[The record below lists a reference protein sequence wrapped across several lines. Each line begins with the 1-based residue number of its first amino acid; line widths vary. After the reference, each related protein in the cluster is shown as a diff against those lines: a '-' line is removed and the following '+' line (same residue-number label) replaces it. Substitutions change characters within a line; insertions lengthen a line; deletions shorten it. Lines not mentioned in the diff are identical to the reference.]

1 MELAKFA
8 LLLFFLNLVQL
19 FCRQTG
25 LRYNI
30 PTVLWEAVIQN
41 IRVAD
46 ADYIAELIPVVIRIQ
61 AVAGER
67 LLPVIQCAAAS
78 GKVKAILRMGQD
90 TLSHAIEGIQIR
102 QHTDINRN
110 LQMVCTVQQ
119 LFPHTLTFPVVPVR
133 DVSKYA
139 CLRFL

>member
-8 LLLFFLNLVQL
+8 FLLFLLNLVQL

-46 ADYIAELIPVVIRIQ
+46 ADHIAELIPVVIRIQ

-78 GKVKAILRMGQD
+78 
-90 TLSHAIEGIQIR
+90 
-102 QHTDINRN
+102 
-110 LQMVCTVQQ
+110 
-119 LFPHTLTFPVVPVR
+119 VR
-133 DVSKYA
+133 
-139 CLRFL
+139 